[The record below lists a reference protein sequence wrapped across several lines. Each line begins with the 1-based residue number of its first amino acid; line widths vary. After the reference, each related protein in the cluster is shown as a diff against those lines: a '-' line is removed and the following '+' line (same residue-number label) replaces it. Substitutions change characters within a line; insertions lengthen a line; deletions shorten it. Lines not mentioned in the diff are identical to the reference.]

1 MSKNTTWTID
11 TPHPEEA
18 PKLVALQADY
28 WRTHYAVA
36 DDQPDTAAL
45 NADIA
50 PFIAAMESRERIAL
64 REQYIARIVQNK
76 EAFYKVA
83 RDDNDAV
90 VGLLFGTKQGDRQHI
105 AALYGSDTDALKH
118 LVRVFQETT
127 DPELRITA
135 AVFEH
140 DAFLQKIYSETG
152 FVPIP
157 ESVKPYQDSHF
168 LKELTMTTYH
178 ASKGPAR

>member
-18 PKLVALQADY
+18 PALVALQAEY

-36 DDQPDTAAL
+36 GDQPDATAL
-45 NADIA
+45 NADIE
-50 PFIAAMESRERIAL
+50 PFIQAMENPERVAL

-105 AALYGSDTDALKH
+105 AALYGNDADALKH

-135 AVFEH
+135 TVFEH
-140 DAFLQKIYSETG
+140 DGFLQKIYSETG

-157 ESVKPYQDSHF
+157 ESVKPYQDSQF

-178 ASKGPAR
+178 ASKGPTR